1 MVREALGLVAY
12 ELDDYDTALRE
23 LRTHRR
29 ITGSNDNLAL
39 ILDCERGR
47 KNPAKALELFEEI
60 DRSTLGD
67 EEWVECVIVAAGA
80 HTDAGNMQ
88 GARDLIEAQGF
99 TGHKPAAIVRLLS
112 AYSDLLRMT
121 GEREL
126 ADKYEELAR
135 RTAKS
140 NEVVFGDEEI
150 DPNEGV
156 EIFTVEEEPDEEEAA
171 ELAPA
176 EDESAGRQD
185 TDAEAVQSEPAQQD
199 QGQAQ
204 VEETVDAES
213 TTDEPAQPEAIV
225 EVEQSGSQPAASE
238 SASPSP
244 SFAQEVEDEVDEIL
258 REAGLAED

>member
-60 DRSTLGD
+60 DRSTLSD

-121 GEREL
+121 GEREV

-135 RTAKS
+135 RTARS
-140 NEVVFGDEEI
+140 NAVVFGDEEI
-150 DPNEGV
+150 DPNEGI
-156 EIFTVEEEPDEEEAA
+156 EIFTVEEEPEEEEVA
-171 ELAPA
+171 ELAQA
-176 EDESAGRQD
+176 EDEPANEQGA
-185 TDAEAVQSEPAQQD
+185 DAAIVR
-199 QGQAQ
+199 
-204 VEETVDAES
+204 AES
-213 TTDEPAQPEAIV
+213 TQAETTGAEPASAETEAVVEAKQSDSEPSSPTPEQADSQAGP
-225 EVEQSGSQPAASE
+225 EV
-238 SASPSP
+238 ASPST

-258 REAGLAED
+258 REAGLTED